1 MTVWGRM
8 QMDRCQS
15 EKHGELNWDPETR
28 QSAQVCT
35 RSTCGKVIKPL
46 VVPLCEILPACCM
59 QPYTLKKKRY
69 YEDETASSRVNKD
82 KHHHI
87 LSTRHRQQVFLHACR
102 QHSAARQASSYAS
115 LNYCTSR
122 TDAQAQRFAVARSIA
137 VDCATVWLTDE

>member
-59 QPYTLKKKRY
+59 QPYTLKKKVLRGR
-69 YEDETASSRVNKD
+69 DSFFTGQQGQTSSHLVYSPSPAGIPSCMSPALSSPPSKFLRVSE
-82 KHHHI
+82 
-87 LSTRHRQQVFLHACR
+87 LLHESDGR
-102 QHSAARQASSYAS
+102 PSPTVRSRSQHCCG
-115 LNYCTSR
+115 LC
-122 TDAQAQRFAVARSIA
+122 
-137 VDCATVWLTDE
+137 DCVVN